1 MPKHKTIACCTT
13 IFLFVLLMYNKK
25 DMAIIK
31 TETIK
36 GTKTYTVK
44 KDISDAE
51 AEDKLLNKFVIAS
64 MINDIIKDDTD
75 VYTEDGTLLLK
86 FRKNTLSQTHTTAFY
101 DNIIKFALTPTS
113 NRGSATGSKSKNVY
127 DNPKIMTNIFGYFDR
142 FSPSQKK
149 NFRIAGVKLPLEVR
163 ECRFNRDFPDLY
175 EKTLPMIREIN
186 DLYRKHTPA
195 YFKRQNNKAIETA
208 FKIPGTAFTT
218 ITTNVNFRTSIHTD
232 KGDDAEGFGNLAV
245 IENGK
250 YSGAETCFPQY
261 GIGVDVR
268 TGDILFMNVHE
279 LHGNLPIKL
288 IDKDARRLSVVCYLR
303 EKLWKRTR
311 GKTPTY
317 VKKHNN
323 TVRNIGGGK
332 LTLLQNKTK
341 KKRSVK
347 I

>member
-1 MPKHKTIACCTT
+1 MYKT
-13 IFLFVLLMYNKK
+13 N
-25 DMAIIK
+25 MAIIK

-44 KDISDAE
+44 KDISDDE
-51 AEDKLLNKFVIAS
+51 AQDKLVNKFVTAS
-64 MINDIIKDDTD
+64 MINDIIKEDAD
-75 VYTEDGTLLLK
+75 VYTEDGKLLLK
-86 FRKNTLSQTHTTAFY
+86 FRKKALSKTHTTAFY

-142 FSPSQKK
+142 FSPTQKK
-149 NFRIAGVKLPLEVR
+149 NFRIAGHKLPLEVR
-163 ECRFNRDFPDLY
+163 ECRFNRDFPELY
-175 EKTLPMIREIN
+175 EKTLPLIREIN
-186 DLYRKHTPA
+186 GLYKKSTPA
-195 YFKRQNNKAIETA
+195 YFKRQNDKAKETA
-208 FKIPGTAFTT
+208 FKIPETAFTT

-232 KGDDAEGFGNLAV
+232 KGDDTDGFGNLVV

-268 TGDILFMNVHE
+268 TNDMLFMNVHE
-279 LHGNLPIKL
+279 MHGNLPMMP

-311 GKTPTY
+311 GKSANFL
-317 VKKHNN
+317 KKHNK
-323 TVRNIGGGK
+323 TVRDVGGGK
-332 LTLLQNKTK
+332 LLALRNKTRKYKTRQNKT
-341 KKRSVK
+341 
-347 I
+347 